1 MNQLQKII
9 VPILRAVAVSADSSI
24 NEIGSFADSGL
35 AGWIEKSFEARRSP
49 VLPRMQGLK
58 FFRPEAMAVP
68 RGWFLKLNITHRT
81 IPFLPLSIKFVV
93 HYPEATDNPE
103 ICRYNHS

>member
-35 AGWIEKSFEARRSP
+35 AGWIEKSFEGKTESLLAKDAGIKVLQARSNGSASGMVFEAEYNPQDYP
-49 VLPRMQGLK
+49 VFAP
-58 FFRPEAMAVP
+58 V
-68 RGWFLKLNITHRT
+68 
-81 IPFLPLSIKFVV
+81 
-93 HYPEATDNPE
+93 D
-103 ICRYNHS
+103 